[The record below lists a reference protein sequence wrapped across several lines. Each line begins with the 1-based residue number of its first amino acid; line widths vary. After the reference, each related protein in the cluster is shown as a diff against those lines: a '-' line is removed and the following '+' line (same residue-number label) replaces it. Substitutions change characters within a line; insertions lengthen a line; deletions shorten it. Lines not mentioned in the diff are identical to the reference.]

1 MRSAL
6 PVAMLA
12 GISLHA
18 GIFHLLIY
26 AQTDEKRRADFFFGV
41 GALIIAAYDIC
52 CVGLYCSTSLE
63 QGMTWQRL
71 QLVFI
76 VSAGVCFMYFIDAY
90 AGVQKPRIARAI
102 AWLFPA
108 TGVFTLLERRGL
120 MISGVPAIKHIE
132 VPILG
137 PVTYYESEMGPLYY
151 IVSLSIFYIAGY
163 WLWTAIIVRRHGDK
177 PRSRTI
183 AWAILLF
190 ASGTLHDAL
199 ISAQVFESIY
209 LLEYSWTSI
218 IMLAGYALAKDLA
231 AGMRARQ
238 ALAESQVRFAHAE
251 RLESVG
257 KLAGGVA
264 HDLNNMLTPVVG
276 FAQLARNAL
285 PADSR
290 ERTYLDYLVA
300 GAERA
305 AALTQQ
311 LLAFARKQVL
321 EVRPIDL
328 TEALRALEPLL
339 RGLLPEAITL
349 AIEADPH
356 VPAVEA
362 DRGQLDQVWMNLASN
377 ARDAMPQG
385 GKLTYH
391 ISAATSPEPH
401 GAVITVMDTGK
412 GIPSTV
418 ADRIF
423 EPFFS
428 TKPRGEGTGLGL
440 SIVHGIVEQHGGRIN
455 VESSPGQGA
464 TFRLFFPASAH
475 QPVPSPPPELTSRA
489 ALGNE
494 QVLVV
499 DDDHAVLHFVVEV
512 LKRSGY
518 RVNAASSGAELQ
530 DLLSQAE
537 LSIDLLLTDVVLPDI
552 DGPRVHT
559 LVSERFPAA
568 ACMYMTG
575 HADNVLGSRGLLRE
589 RVDLLRKPFSADEVL
604 DRVRRCLTTV
614 QAKRAQREASKP
626 RSQT

>member
-6 PVAMLA
+6 PVALLA

-26 AQTDEKRRADFFFGV
+26 AQTIEKRRADFYFGV
-41 GALIIAAYDIC
+41 GALIIASYDIC
-52 CVGLYCSTSLE
+52 CVGLYCSTSLA
-63 QGMTWQRL
+63 QGMSWQRL

-90 AGVQKPRIARAI
+90 AGVQKPRIARII
-102 AWLFPA
+102 AWLFPLV
-108 TGVFTLLERRGL
+108 GLVTLVERRGL
-120 MISGVPAIKHIE
+120 MLTGVPAIKHIE

-137 PVTYYESEMGPLYY
+137 PITYYESEMGPLYY

-163 WLWTAIIVRRHGDK
+163 WLWTAIIVRNQGDK
-177 PRSRTI
+177 PRARTI

-199 ISAQVFESIY
+199 ISAGVFESIY

-218 IMLAGYALAKDLA
+218 IVLAGYALSKDLA

-238 ALAESQVRFAHAE
+238 ALVESQVRLANAE

-285 PADSR
+285 PAESR

-339 RGLLPEAITL
+339 RGLLPETITL
-349 AIEADPH
+349 SIEAEPH
-356 VPAVEA
+356 VPWVEA

-377 ARDAMPQG
+377 ARDAMTHG
-385 GKLTYH
+385 GTLTYH
-391 ISAATSPEPH
+391 VTAASPPEPR
-401 GAVITVMDTGK
+401 GVVVKVADTGT
-412 GIPSTV
+412 GIPRAV

-440 SIVHGIVEQHGGRIN
+440 SIVHGIVEQHGGRIH
-455 VESSPGQGA
+455 VESGPDQGA
-464 TFRLFFPASAH
+464 TFRLFFPASTR
-475 QPVPSPPPELTSRA
+475 QPVPSPPPAVA
-489 ALGNE
+489 AHAAFGDE
-494 QVLVV
+494 QILVV
-499 DDDHAVLHFVVEV
+499 DDEVAVLHFVVEV

-518 RVNAASSGAELQ
+518 RVTSASSGSALHALLAQ
-530 DLLSQAE
+530 PDLRV
-537 LSIDLLLTDVVLPDI
+537 DLVLTDVVLPDI
-552 DGPRVHT
+552 DGPRVHA
-559 LVSERFPAA
+559 LVSERFPMA

-575 HADNVLGSRGLLRE
+575 HADNVLGARGLLRE
-589 RVDLLRKPFSADEVL
+589 RVDLLRKPFSADEL
-604 DRVRRCLTTV
+604 LERVQRCLST
-614 QAKRAQREASKP
+614 AQRPE
-626 RSQT
+626 RDSQ